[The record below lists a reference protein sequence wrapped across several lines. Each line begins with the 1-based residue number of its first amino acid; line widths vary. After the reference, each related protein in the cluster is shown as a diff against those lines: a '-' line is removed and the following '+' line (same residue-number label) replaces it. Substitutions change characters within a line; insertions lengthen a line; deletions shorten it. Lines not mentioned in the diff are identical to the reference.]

1 MQAEAGWMEL
11 TGEIGPNP
19 QRAGLSLVDYMTGMN
34 NLFAVPFIDSE
45 HPELVV
51 VPYQLDTNDM
61 KLWLNAGY
69 TPDMLSLIHI

>member
-1 MQAEAGWMEL
+1 MD
-11 TGEIGPNP
+11 
-19 QRAGLSLVDYMTGMN
+19 DYSGD
-34 NLFAVPFIDSE
+34 VPFFDLE

-69 TPDMLSLIHI
+69 TPDMWLKYAKDTF